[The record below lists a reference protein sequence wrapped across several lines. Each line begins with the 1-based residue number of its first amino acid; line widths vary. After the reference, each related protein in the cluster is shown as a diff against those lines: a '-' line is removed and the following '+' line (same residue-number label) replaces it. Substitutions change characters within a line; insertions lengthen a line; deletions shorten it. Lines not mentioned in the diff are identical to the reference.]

1 MGKIEFKNVTFSY
14 PINHK
19 NIILKNLN
27 FIINPGE
34 KIGIIGPSGSGK
46 SSITQLIERFYD
58 VSKGEILIDDVN
70 IKNYNLISLR
80 KIISIVLQEPNLFN
94 KSIYENIKYGDINSK
109 KDKINFFAK
118 KCKIDYILNSK
129 LLSNEL
135 SGGEKQRVAI
145 ARALIRKSKILI
157 LDEATSA
164 LDNKTENEI
173 QKLID
178 EIIEQEKI
186 TVIVIA
192 HRMKAVNKCNRF
204 FKIENG
210 KVVEIKV
217 LKYN

>member
-1 MGKIEFKNVTFSY
+1 MIRQRN
-14 PINHK
+14 
-19 NIILKNLN
+19 ILKNLN

-34 KIGIIGPSGSGK
+34 KIGIIGSSGSGK
-46 SSITQLIERFYD
+46 SSITQLIERFYE

-109 KDKINFFAK
+109 KDKINFFAR

>member
-1 MGKIEFKNVTFSY
+1 MKEACEDAYAKEFVEMKKEKYDYVVGIKGGK
-14 PINHK
+14 
-19 NIILKNLN
+19 
-27 FIINPGE
+27 
-34 KIGIIGPSGSGK
+34 
-46 SSITQLIERFYD
+46 
-58 VSKGEILIDDVN
+58 
-70 IKNYNLISLR
+70 
-80 KIISIVLQEPNLFN
+80 
-94 KSIYENIKYGDINSK
+94 
-109 KDKINFFAK
+109 
-118 KCKIDYILNSK
+118 
-129 LLSNEL
+129 L
-135 SGGEKQRVAI
+135 SGGQKQRLAI
-145 ARALIRKSKILI
+145 ARAILCKPKILI